1 VLAGKRIPVPPLTDL
16 DLSQVPFEL
25 TPEER
30 RAGFSGLM
38 QQYLGDAFRAMGDP
52 GTPGWPSGAAKAYDN
67 ISLSQFLKE
76 QGASHGAVE
85 LLEYPFASAEDDP
98 VSLLWN
104 LRDFWYAGREKSF
117 TLGEVRP
124 FVDVATPLRFLS
136 GTRKNSRQRVGE
148 YFPPSDACIQSDDR

>member
-104 LRDFWYAGREKSF
+104 LRDFWYAGREK
-117 TLGEVRP
+117 
-124 FVDVATPLRFLS
+124 
-136 GTRKNSRQRVGE
+136 TRYKINSSPETSTGWI
-148 YFPPSDACIQSDDR
+148 A